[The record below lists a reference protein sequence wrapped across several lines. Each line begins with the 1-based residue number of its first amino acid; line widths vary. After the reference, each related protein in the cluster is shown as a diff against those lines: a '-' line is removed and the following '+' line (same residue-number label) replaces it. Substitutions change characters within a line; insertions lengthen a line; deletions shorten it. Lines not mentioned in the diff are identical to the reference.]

1 MTNPKNI
8 LKIVFTDYVM
18 SELESDEDPMAI
30 CGHLTD
36 KESSSEAEMDEQSS
50 DDDDKE
56 IQAIMKM
63 TSSET
68 KTYSRTSG

>member
-1 MTNPKNI
+1 
-8 LKIVFTDYVM
+8 M

-36 KESSSEAEMDEQSS
+36 KESSSEAEMNEQSS

-56 IQAIMKM
+56 IEAIMKM